1 MGGKQIRKRVALLLF
16 LADLRQAGSFIVHEN
31 LIFAL
36 AGVAYALTGVF
47 FWFDI

>member
-1 MGGKQIRKRVALLLF
+1 MAENRTRKLVAILLF
-16 LADLRQAGSFIVHEN
+16 LAGLLQAGSFIVHEN

-36 AGVAYALTGVF
+36 TGVAYALAGVF